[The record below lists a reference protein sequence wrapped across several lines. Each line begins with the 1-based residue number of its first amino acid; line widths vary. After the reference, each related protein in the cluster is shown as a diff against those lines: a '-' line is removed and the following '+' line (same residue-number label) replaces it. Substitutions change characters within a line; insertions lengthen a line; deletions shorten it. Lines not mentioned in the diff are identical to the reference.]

1 MKTLLII
8 FLVFSPVIAHCQI
21 KVDSVLRVLDEE
33 ITKRDYYFAKK
44 EETIDALRHKLEEA
58 RETEEIYHASRDLY
72 KSYISYDYDSAY
84 FYAQKAHELSMHL
97 DNLVHK
103 LKAKYDL
110 IYCYLSAGL
119 FMEAYDL
126 LGSIDVTS
134 MPEDQKYRYYNL
146 YSRLYSKMAD
156 YSQDIP
162 LHKEYLK
169 KALEYMDAALGQVK
183 PYLMTYDFQEAYKY
197 FLRKDITAEKKIEIY
212 NRLIEKHAIQIEK
225 NAAVAANLGQLYY
238 TIGDMDKAIYH
249 IALAAATDIRHAV
262 RETTAMSALASY
274 LYHIN
279 KIEDASRY
287 IYVSLED
294 ANHYNARQRKL
305 TINSILPSIE
315 KDRVAFIQKQKNE
328 TLLFSFICQ
337 FTDRIGV
344 RYAMYHLSAKKKTVD
359 RPESPQRSVAYSI
372 FHV

>member
-1 MKTLLII
+1 MKTLLTL
-8 FLVFSPVIAHCQI
+8 FLVLSPIMAHCQLN
-21 KVDSVLRVLDEE
+21 VDSVLRVLDEE

-44 EETIDALRHKLEEA
+44 EKTIDTLRHKLEQA
-58 RETEEIYHASRDLY
+58 QGTEEIYHASRDLY

-84 FYAQKAHELSMHL
+84 FYAQKAYELSMEL
-97 DNLVHK
+97 ENLVHK

-169 KALEYMDAALGQVK
+169 KASEYMDAALRQVK
-183 PYLMTYDFQEAYKY
+183 PYSMTYDFQEAYKY

-212 NRLIEKHAIQIEK
+212 NSLIEKHTIRIEK
-225 NAAVAANLGQLYY
+225 KCRRSSQPGTIVFHHRGYGQS
-238 TIGDMDKAIYH
+238 H
-249 IALAAATDIRHAV
+249 IPYCAG
-262 RETTAMSALASY
+262 SSY
-274 LYHIN
+274 GH
-279 KIEDASRY
+279 
-287 IYVSLED
+287 
-294 ANHYNARQRKL
+294 
-305 TINSILPSIE
+305 P
-315 KDRVAFIQKQKNE
+315 
-328 TLLFSFICQ
+328 
-337 FTDRIGV
+337 
-344 RYAMYHLSAKKKTVD
+344 
-359 RPESPQRSVAYSI
+359 
-372 FHV
+372 